1 MEMKTEIPQEVLMVD
16 SQERDPDSSSDASS
30 DTIATTYPSVWRQA
44 IIVTGLLLGIF
55 LNIIATAIPA
65 ITSHFNSLAESGW
78 YGSSFFL
85 AYSAFQSLWGK
96 AYKYFDMK
104 YVFLISMVVFEI
116 GCLIGGIAPSSAV
129 LIVGRVV
136 QGAGAAGILSG
147 CYSIAGFVSPAD
159 KVPLIIGMIGT
170 IFSIASVIGPLLG
183 GLFTSD
189 PHLTW
194 RWCFYINLPI
204 GGVPIFIILFF
215 FKTPPHAKTAN
226 KDSVKEIALSFDP
239 LGVVLFAAALA
250 SYLLALTW
258 GGTEKAWN
266 SSTIIGLLIT
276 WILLTIIFV
285 VNEFWQGERALIVVR
300 LFKNRDMW
308 VNGIVLFF
316 YFGAYF
322 AIVYSLPTY
331 FQAVLELTPG
341 ESGIRT
347 IAIIGSTSVASLFG
361 SVLFGKYGRYT
372 LFQITGIGAAAIAGG
387 LIYTLDID
395 TSLGKQLGYQILLG
409 AGIGWIVQIPPIV
422 AGIVNKQAD
431 KPVGT
436 AAVLGEHFFFLGTWH
451 HVHLFI
457 TVSSSHT
464 TTTNLSSHILVIQF
478 YSASV
483 GISAASAIINN
494 ILVQK
499 VPIYA
504 PETTPTEILSI
515 GPYDLSSRFSGAT
528 LLGIKKA
535 YIDGLRASWAL
546 SIGLWGVAFFCT
558 FLAKWPGRIVPAR
571 EDAASD
577 TEEKKSPA
585 ALHI

>member
-1 MEMKTEIPQEVLMVD
+1 MTMEAEAPQQTLMVD
-16 SQERDPDSSSDASS
+16 AREKDPESSSSERS
-30 DTIATTYPSVWRQA
+30 DTKNTPEITYPSVWRQA

-55 LNIIATAIPA
+55 LAGLDINIIATAIPA
-65 ITSHFNSLAESGW
+65 ITSHFNSLSESGW
-78 YGSSFFL
+78 YGSAFFL

-104 YVFLISMVVFEI
+104 YVFLVSMLVFEI
-116 GCLIGGIAPSSAV
+116 GCLIGGVAPSSGA
-129 LIVGRVV
+129 LIVGRVI
-136 QGAGAAGILSG
+136 QGGGAAGILSG
-147 CYSIAGFVSPAD
+147 CYSIANFVSPAD

-204 GGVPIFIILFF
+204 GAVPILIIFFF
-215 FKTPPHAKTAN
+215 FKTPPHAKMA
-226 KDSVKEIALSFDP
+226 KRDPAKEIALSFDP
-239 LGVVLFAAALA
+239 LGVLLFSAALI

-258 GGTEKAWN
+258 GGTVKAWN
-266 SSTIIGLLIT
+266 SSTIIGLFIG
-276 WILLTIIFV
+276 WVLLTIVFV

-300 LFKNRDMW
+300 LFKKRDMW
-308 VNGIVLFF
+308 VNGIVMFF

-331 FQAVLELTPG
+331 FQAVLGLTPG

-361 SVLFGKYGRYT
+361 SVLVGKYGRYT
-372 LFQITGIGAAAIAGG
+372 LFHISGIGAAAISGG

-395 TSLGKQLGYQILLG
+395 TSLSKQLGYQILLG

-422 AGIVNKQAD
+422 AGIVNKNAD
-431 KPVGT
+431 KAIGT
-436 AAVLGEHFFFLGTWH
+436 AAV
-451 HVHLFI
+451 
-457 TVSSSHT
+457 
-464 TTTNLSSHILVIQF
+464 LVIQF
-478 YSASV
+478 YSASL

-504 PETTPTEILSI
+504 PETTSAEVLSI
-515 GPYDLSSRFSGAT
+515 GPYDLSARFSGAT

-546 SIGLWGVAFFCT
+546 SIGLWGVAFFCA
-558 FLAKWPGRIVPAR
+558 FLAKWPGHIVPAQ
-571 EDAASD
+571 EDAGSD
-577 TEEKKSPA
+577 TEEKKPTISA
-585 ALHI
+585 RHV

>member
-1 MEMKTEIPQEVLMVD
+1 MEMKTEPPREALMVD
-16 SQERDPDSSSDASS
+16 AQERHPDSTSDTSS
-30 DTIATTYPSVWRQA
+30 DTVAITYPSVWRQA

-55 LNIIATAIPA
+55 LAGLDINIIATAIPA
-65 ITSHFNSLAESGW
+65 ITSNFNSLAESGW

-104 YVFLISMVVFEI
+104 YVFLASMLVFEI

-147 CYSIAGFVSPAD
+147 CYSIAGYVSPAD

-183 GLFTSD
+183 GIFTSD

-204 GGVPIFIILFF
+204 GGVPIFIIFFF

-226 KDSVKEIALSFDP
+226 KDSIKDIALSFDP
-239 LGVVLFAAALA
+239 LGVILFAAALA

-258 GGTEKAWN
+258 GGTERAWN
-266 SSTIIGLLIT
+266 SSTIIGTLIA
-276 WILLTIIFV
+276 WILLTIVFV

-322 AIVYSLPTY
+322 AIVYSLPIY
-331 FQAVLELTPG
+331 FQAALELTPG

-347 IAIIGSTSVASLFG
+347 IPIIGSTSVASLFG

-395 TSLGKQLGYQILLG
+395 TSLGKQIGYQLLLG

-436 AAVLGEHFFFLGTWH
+436 AAVL
-451 HVHLFI
+451 
-457 TVSSSHT
+457 
-464 TTTNLSSHILVIQF
+464 VIQF
-478 YSASV
+478 YSASI

-494 ILVQK
+494 ILIQK
-499 VPIYA
+499 VPVYA
-504 PETTPTEILSI
+504 PEVTPAEILSI
-515 GPYDLSSRFSGAT
+515 GPYDLSARFSGAT

-535 YIDGLRASWAL
+535 YIDGLRASWIL
-546 SIGLWGVAFFCT
+546 SIALWGVAFFCT
-558 FLAKWPGRIVPAR
+558 FLAKWPGHIVPAK
-571 EDAASD
+571 EEGASD
-577 TEEKKSPA
+577 TQEKTSPT
-585 ALHI
+585 ALHL

>member
-1 MEMKTEIPQEVLMVD
+1 MTMEAEAPQQTLMVD
-16 SQERDPDSSSDASS
+16 AREKDPESSSSERS
-30 DTIATTYPSVWRQA
+30 DTKNTPEITYPSVWRQA

-55 LNIIATAIPA
+55 LAGLDINIIATAIPA
-65 ITSHFNSLAESGW
+65 ITSHFNSLSESGW
-78 YGSSFFL
+78 YGSAFFL

-104 YVFLISMVVFEI
+104 YVFLVSMLVFEI
-116 GCLIGGIAPSSAV
+116 GCLIGGVAPSSGA
-129 LIVGRVV
+129 LIVGRVI
-136 QGAGAAGILSG
+136 QGGGAAGILSG
-147 CYSIAGFVSPAD
+147 CYSIANFVSPAD

-204 GGVPIFIILFF
+204 GAVPILIIFFF
-215 FKTPPHAKTAN
+215 FKTPPHAKMA
-226 KDSVKEIALSFDP
+226 KRDPAKEIALSFDP
-239 LGVVLFAAALA
+239 LGVLLFSAALI

-258 GGTEKAWN
+258 GGTVKAWN
-266 SSTIIGLLIT
+266 SSTIIGLFIG
-276 WILLTIIFV
+276 WVLLSIVFV

-300 LFKNRDMW
+300 LFKKRDMW
-308 VNGIVLFF
+308 VNGIVMFF

-331 FQAVLELTPG
+331 FQAVLGLTPG

-361 SVLFGKYGRYT
+361 SVLVGKYGRYT
-372 LFQITGIGAAAIAGG
+372 LFHISGIGAAAISGG

-395 TSLGKQLGYQILLG
+395 TSLSKQLGYQILLG

-422 AGIVNKQAD
+422 AGIVNKNAD
-431 KPVGT
+431 KAIGT
-436 AAVLGEHFFFLGTWH
+436 AAV
-451 HVHLFI
+451 
-457 TVSSSHT
+457 
-464 TTTNLSSHILVIQF
+464 LVIQF
-478 YSASV
+478 YSASL

-504 PETTPTEILSI
+504 PETTSAEVLSI
-515 GPYDLSSRFSGAT
+515 GPYDLSARFSGAT

-546 SIGLWGVAFFCT
+546 SIGLWGVAFFCA
-558 FLAKWPGRIVPAR
+558 FLAKWPGHIVPAQ
-571 EDAASD
+571 EDAGSD
-577 TEEKKSPA
+577 TEEKKPTVSAP
-585 ALHI
+585 HV